1 MNPSKIIWLF
11 VGFFVIYAM
20 SVFFVGLIETTRLE
34 SFTIGD
40 ELILNVTNESSEV
53 WTDYETFKAGYVFTN
68 DPMIKLLNFF
78 GMSGLLYLIF
88 YSWNMGRKTYP
99 LSISEV
105 FTQYT
110 IVIILMLYILGIV
123 FEYLLDVF
131 VNQLIVVL
139 FIEIYEELYMFKL
152 LNDWFFG
159 FILFC
164 LFISWL
170 GNQLKY
176 FDKITP
182 F

>member
-1 MNPSKIIWLF
+1 MNAQKIVWLY
-11 VGFFVIYAM
+11 VGFFVIFAL
-20 SVFFVGLIETTRLE
+20 SVFTAGIIETTRLE
-34 SFTIGD
+34 SFNIG
-40 ELILNVTNESSEV
+40 ETLLLNVTNESSNV
-53 WTDYETFKAGYVFTN
+53 WADYEEFKSGYIFTN
-68 DPMIKLLNFF
+68 DPIVQVLNFF

-88 YSWNMGRKTYP
+88 YSWNMGRRETP
-99 LSISEV
+99 LSLHEI

-110 IVIILMLYILGIV
+110 LVLILIIYILGVI
-123 FEYLLDVF
+123 FEYLVDIF

-139 FIEIYEELYMFKL
+139 FNEIYSEVFMFKL
-152 LNDWFFG
+152 LNEWFFG

-170 GNQLKY
+170 ANQLKY